1 MFLSCAQA
9 YEPRAGVAARVTTL
23 GIRTSAT
30 VLDNIVLQFEMCRNP
45 NPLTILCPT
54 SIEAP
59 QRNEA
64 GKVL

>member
-45 NPLTILCPT
+45 KPPDDSMPYFNRGATA
-54 SIEAP
+54 E
-59 QRNEA
+59 
-64 GKVL
+64 